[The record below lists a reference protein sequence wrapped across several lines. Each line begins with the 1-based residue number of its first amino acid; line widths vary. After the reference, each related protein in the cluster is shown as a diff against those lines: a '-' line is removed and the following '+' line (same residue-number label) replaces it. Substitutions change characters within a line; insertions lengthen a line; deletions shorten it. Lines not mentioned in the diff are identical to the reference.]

1 MFVVHDQDTQSII
14 GPFNTGEDAV
24 SFMTKVEEMSQY
36 NFSLIEVYDV
46 QEPNEWIHDNMDNI
60 LMANC

>member
-14 GPFNTGEDAV
+14 GPFNTSEDAV

>member
-14 GPFNTGEDAV
+14 GPFNTSEDAV

-46 QEPNEWIHDNMDNI
+46 QEPNEWLHDNMDNI

>member
-14 GPFNTGEDAV
+14 GPFNTNEDAV

-46 QEPNEWIHDNMDNI
+46 QEPNEWLHDNMDNI